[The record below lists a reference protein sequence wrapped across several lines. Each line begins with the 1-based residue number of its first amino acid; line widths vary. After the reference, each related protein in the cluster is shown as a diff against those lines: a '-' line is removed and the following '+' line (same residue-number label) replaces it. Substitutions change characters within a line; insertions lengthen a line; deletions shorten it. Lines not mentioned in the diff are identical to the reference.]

1 MNRYSTYT
9 STSAGPDDGEEKKQD
24 MWLSMLDDVASGK
37 KLPEKNML
45 VLGTTPHP
53 WAMKHCLHFA
63 DSR

>member
-9 STSAGPDDGEEKKQD
+9 STSAGPDDGEEKKD

-45 VLGTTPHP
+45 VLGTTPRP
-53 WAMKHCLHFA
+53 WA
-63 DSR
+63 